1 MFLAILSTFFLPFL
15 EKDSETELKINVN
28 APLFSFFFMLK
39 IRPSSIFLIWVF
51 WAIPI
56 VLFPQSLPAN
66 QIIFEDY
73 FRRGQLVGKIPS
85 SSFLSRPQ
93 LSPDSLKSTIHHYS
107 HTIFE
112 KDSTRYFSPELK
124 LVPFSIGSQLGS
136 GNPYPEGGRF
146 LPVKGYQQW
155 VSSGIYG
162 SFGPLSIQL
171 QPEFIFA
178 QNNSYDTGFSKGG
191 GIEYVEIFEEGSY
204 SKLLPGQSSIRLNYG
219 AFSLGAS
226 TENIW
231 WGPGQ
236 YNSLLFSTN
245 AFGFQHLTLNTTKP
259 AKTFL
264 GSFEGQLILGKLEN
278 FAPFVRDGKED
289 WRYVNGITFS
299 YQPKWVPGLFLGAS
313 RVFQQYSS
321 FNNNTWAY
329 YFPLF
334 EPFQKVKLIDPNSPD
349 FDSTEYDGRLQSQQL
364 TGFARLVFPKA
375 KAEVYFEYGRRDHAV
390 NWREYILNP
399 EHARA
404 YILGFKKLISLSND
418 AFFQVNG
425 EILQQ
430 QESINILV
438 RTGPSGGGSWASHS
452 IPQGFTHK
460 GQMLGPGVG
469 PSSNVQT
476 LETSWVK
483 GVKKLGIRWERL
495 NRHQDIYIKIFN
507 DPSENGRWVDY
518 SARLLADWQ
527 FDNLLVSTTTNF
539 VYTLNNQWGLS
550 ETSTPAFPKGKNS
563 FMVVGQVNLIYFWG
577 RGIKDVKR

>member
-1 MFLAILSTFFLPFL
+1 MLKKEGCFYLLVWIFSTFHF
-15 EKDSETELKINVN
+15 VV
-28 APLFSFFFMLK
+28 FS
-39 IRPSSIFLIWVF
+39 
-51 WAIPI
+51 
-56 VLFPQSLPAN
+56 QSLPAN
-66 QIIFEDY
+66 QIIIEEFL
-73 FRRGQLVGKIPS
+73 RRGQLVGKTPA
-85 SSFLSRPQ
+85 SSFLTRP
-93 LSPDSLKSTIHHYS
+93 LVSSDSIESGKFRYSLTIL
-107 HTIFE
+107 E
-112 KDSTRYFSPELK
+112 KDSTRFFSPEVKILPIN
-124 LVPFSIGSQLGS
+124 LGIQFGSH
-136 GNPYPEGGRF
+136 NPYPEGGKF
-146 LPVKGYQQW
+146 IQAKGYQQW
-155 VSSGIYG
+155 TSSGIYG
-162 SFGPLSIQL
+162 SIGPLSIQL

-178 QNNSYDTGFSKGG
+178 QNKAYNLGISKAD
-191 GIEYVEIFEEGSY
+191 GIEFVEVFGKGAY

-236 YNSLLFSTN
+236 YNSLLFSNN
-245 AFGFQHLTLNTTKP
+245 AFGFQHLTLNTRKP

-264 GSFEGQLILGKLEN
+264 GTFEGQLILGKLEN
-278 FAPFVRDGKED
+278 FAPFLRDGKED

-299 YQPKWVPGLFLGAS
+299 YQPKWIPRLYLGAS
-313 RVFQQYSS
+313 RVFQQFSS

-349 FDSTEYDGRLQSQQL
+349 FDSTEYDDRLQSQQL
-364 TGFARLVFPKA
+364 TGFARLVIPKA

-390 NWREYILNP
+390 DWREFLLNP

-404 YILGFKKLISLSND
+404 YLLGFKKMITLSNE
-418 AFFQVNG
+418 AFFQING

-430 QESINILV
+430 QESINILN
-438 RTGPSGGGSWASHS
+438 RYGPLGGSSWASHG
-452 IPQGFTHK
+452 IQQGFTHI

-483 GVKKLGIRWERL
+483 GIKKIGIRWERL
-495 NRHQDIYIKIFN
+495 NRHQDVYTRVFN

-527 FDNLLVSTTTNF
+527 FNNLLLSS
-539 VYTLNNQWGLS
+539 TLNLVYSLNPQWGLAES
-550 ETSTPAFPKGKNS
+550 STAEFPKGKDAFS
-563 FMVVGQVNLIYFWG
+563 TTAQVNLIYFWN
-577 RGIKDVKR
+577 RILRKEKSK

>member
-1 MFLAILSTFFLPFL
+1 
-15 EKDSETELKINVN
+15 
-28 APLFSFFFMLK
+28 MLK
-39 IRPSSIFLIWVF
+39 IRPSSIFLAWIF
-51 WAIPI
+51 WAIPN
-56 VLFPQSLPAN
+56 VLFSQFFPAN

-73 FRRGQLVGKIPS
+73 LRRGQLVGKIPS

-93 LSPDSLKSTIHHYS
+93 LSADSIKSGNPHYS
-107 HTIFE
+107 LTILE
-112 KDSTRYFSPELK
+112 KDSSRFFSPELK
-124 LVPFSIGSQLGS
+124 VLPISIGIQSGS
-136 GNPYPEGGRF
+136 GNPYPEVGKF
-146 LPVKGYQQW
+146 IQAKGYQQW
-155 VSSGIYG
+155 LSGGIYG
-162 SFGPLSIQL
+162 SFGPLSIQF
-171 QPEFIFA
+171 QPEFLYA
-178 QNNSYDTGFSKGG
+178 QNRDYNPGISKESK
-191 GIEYVEIFEEGSY
+191 IEFVEIFGEGPY
-204 SKLLPGQSSIRLNYG
+204 SKLISGQSSIRLNYR

-236 YNSLLFSTN
+236 YNSLLFSNN
-245 AFGFQHLTLNTTKP
+245 AFGFQHLTLNTRKP

-278 FAPFVRDGKED
+278 FAPFIRDGKED
-289 WRYVNGITFS
+289 WRYVSGITFS
-299 YQPKWVPGLFLGAS
+299 YQPKWLPGLFFGAS

-321 FNNNTWAY
+321 FNDQSFAY

-334 EPFQKVKLIDPNSPD
+334 EPFQKIKLIDPNSPD
-349 FDSTEYDGRLQSQQL
+349 FNSTDYDNRLQSQQL
-364 TGFARLVFPKA
+364 TGFARLVIPKA

-390 NWREYILNP
+390 NWREFIMNP

-404 YILGFKKLISLSND
+404 YLIGFKKVISLTND
-418 AFFQVNG
+418 AFFQFNG

-430 QESINILV
+430 QESINILI
-438 RTGPSGGGSWASHS
+438 RDGGASWAAHG
-452 IPQGFTHK
+452 IRQGFTHK

-483 GVKKLGIRWERL
+483 GVKKLGVRWERL
-495 NRHQDIYIKIFN
+495 NRHQDVYIRRFN
-507 DPSENGRWVDY
+507 SPSENGRWVDY

-539 VYTLNNQWGLS
+539 VYTLNNQWDLS

-563 FMVVGQVNLIYFWG
+563 FMVVGQVNLIYLWG
-577 RGIKDVKR
+577 RGFKKKE

>member
-1 MFLAILSTFFLPFL
+1 
-15 EKDSETELKINVN
+15 
-28 APLFSFFFMLK
+28 MLK
-39 IRPSSIFLIWVF
+39 IRAISIFLF
-51 WAIPI
+51 WGFWNIPMI
-56 VLFPQSLPAN
+56 LFSQSVPSN
-66 QIIFEDY
+66 QFFFEEY
-73 FRRGQLVGKIPS
+73 LRRGQLVGKIPS
-85 SSFLSRPQ
+85 SSFLSRP
-93 LSPDSLKSTIHHYS
+93 LISSDSLALENFHYS
-107 HTIFE
+107 LPILD
-112 KDSTRYFSPELK
+112 KDSTRFFSPELK
-124 LVPFSIGSQLGS
+124 LLPLSMGSQLGS
-136 GNPYPEGGRF
+136 ETPYPEGGKF
-146 LPVKGYQQW
+146 LQAKGFQQLI
-155 VSSGIYG
+155 SAGIYG

-178 QNNSYDTGFSKGG
+178 QNSSYNTGFSKEG
-191 GIEYVEIFEEGSY
+191 GIEYVEIFGEGSY

-236 YNSLLFSTN
+236 YNSLLFSNN
-245 AFGFQHLTLNTTKP
+245 AFGFQHLTLNTRKP

-264 GSFEGQLILGKLEN
+264 GSFEGQMILGKLEN
-278 FAPFVRDGKED
+278 FASFIQNGKED

-299 YQPKWVPGLFLGAS
+299 YQPKWLPGLFFGVS

-321 FNNNTWAY
+321 FNNQTWAY

-364 TGFARLVFPKA
+364 TGFARLVIPKA
-375 KAEVYFEYGRRDHAV
+375 KAEVYFEFGRRDHAI

-404 YILGFKKLISLSND
+404 YILGFKKLISFSNE
-418 AFFQVNG
+418 AFFQING

-438 RTGPSGGGSWASHS
+438 RSGARGGSSWASHG
-452 IPQGFTHK
+452 IWQGFTHQ

-483 GVKKLGIRWERL
+483 GLKKLGIRWERL
-495 NRHQDIYIKIFN
+495 NRHQDVYIKIFN

-539 VYTLNNQWGLS
+539 VYTLNNQWNLS
-550 ETSTPAFPKGKNS
+550 DSSTGEFPKGKNS
-563 FMVVGQVNLIYFWG
+563 FLVVGQVNLIYFWG
-577 RGIKDVKR
+577 RNLKKKID